1 MPPLA
6 SMLVFSS
13 SGVLLVHRP
22 PLVETHLVLGMEHS
36 DLASDATTGQY
47 VGLLVESEGCPGQS
61 VEVLLD
67 VLVLVLHEHGPRVDV
82 DDAYAVAATGG
93 HVRGGLV
100 VVLRVWLEDNLPNL
114 SLDIGWVVVLG
125 MRPDKVD
132 WVIVEVVLLIAR
144 LLFLL
149 PLNPFVGGRTVRLG
163 SLLVRHHPI

>member
-36 DLASDATTGQY
+36 DLASDAATGQY
-47 VGLLVESEGCPGQS
+47 VC
-61 VEVLLD
+61 
-67 VLVLVLHEHGPRVDV
+67 
-82 DDAYAVAATGG
+82 
-93 HVRGGLV
+93 LV

-114 SLDIGWVVVLG
+114 SLDIGRVIVLG

-144 LLFLL
+144 LLLLL
-149 PLNPFVGGRTVRLG
+149 PLNPLIGGRTVRLR
-163 SLLVRHHPI
+163 SLLVQHHPI